1 MNLLARCSLTF
12 LAAALLCAISSGQ
25 GDEKKKSAR
34 RFGFDVDQVTFP
46 QKTPAEAM
54 KSIGLALDRKKVD
67 YLLAHMTDP
76 GYVNYWV
83 ERYWR
88 DSIRQSLSR
97 QNVTANPEELERR
110 VQAEFNSARILEAE
124 QGKESGGR
132 LLAYDRLTRETNLYF
147 QNDPLIVKDL
157 RIFAKDAKWEEKDDI
172 ATGTVET
179 IAARK
184 VFLRKVGERW
194 FLKNEQQ

>member
-1 MNLLARCSLTF
+1 MKLLARCSLT
-12 LAAALLCAISSGQ
+12 LLVVALLGAISSGQ

-34 RFGFDVDQVTFP
+34 RFGFDVDQETFP

-67 YLLAHMTDP
+67 YVLAHMTDP
-76 GYVNYWV
+76 SYVDYWV
-83 ERYWR
+83 GRYKV
-88 DSIRQSLSR
+88 DFPKASES
-97 QNVTANPEELERR
+97 
-110 VQAEFNSARILEAE
+110 
-124 QGKESGGR
+124 GKE
-132 LLAYDRLTRETNLYF
+132 LLAFERLVAETNLYF

-157 RIFAKDAKWEEKDDI
+157 RIFAKDAKWEEKDDVAI
-172 ATGTVET
+172 GTVET